1 MSIYGSSLCW
11 TKNNHS
17 CGLFQFIP
25 FLIKFDY
32 YLQARGLLDSYDD
45 ELVDPR
51 LKASEYDPFE
61 MHCMMHAARQCIKR
75 DPSMRPR
82 MTQVSFVLASSR
94 TA

>member
-1 MSIYGSSLCW
+1 V
-11 TKNNHS
+11 
-17 CGLFQFIP
+17 
-25 FLIKFDY
+25 
-32 YLQARGLLDSYDD
+32 LLDSYDD

-82 MTQVSFVLASSR
+82 MTQVSFVLASSKAAEVVMSSR
-94 TA
+94 ISSECYSTDLVPV